1 MVLSVIIVSYNS
13 SSFLELCLFSVTQS
27 LCVAKI
33 KSEIIVVD
41 NYSSDNSCDIVK
53 EKSNGLS
60 KGFGFIEM
68 PKAGEAKIAVKNLN
82 DSMLGANKIRVK
94 YAEDKTATH
103 TKPTTN

>member
-1 MVLSVIIVSYNS
+1 MKILIRNLDRETSEQELQTAFEAHGKVQS
-13 SSFLELCLFSVTQS
+13 S
-27 LCVAKI
+27 
-33 KSEIIVVD
+33 
-41 NYSSDNSCDIVK
+41 DIVK

>member
-1 MVLSVIIVSYNS
+1 MKILIRNLDRETTEQELQTAFEAHGKVQS
-13 SSFLELCLFSVTQS
+13 S
-27 LCVAKI
+27 
-33 KSEIIVVD
+33 
-41 NYSSDNSCDIVK
+41 DIVK

-94 YAEDKTATH
+94 YAEEKADTQAKPKTD
-103 TKPTTN
+103 